1 MSLSAVK
8 NVISMN
14 EKLSKPLVSLIV
26 WNETRGS
33 NSPNAL
39 LGNKIYQTFVLPH
52 QLDSQI
58 SKIGQVV
65 TEKLTFQPS
74 ITYCIYN
81 VFIKSRDTSV

>member
-1 MSLSAVK
+1 MK
-8 NVISMN
+8 
-14 EKLSKPLVSLIV
+14 EKLRNSLVSLIV

-39 LGNKIYQTFVLPH
+39 LGNNIYQTYVPPH

-58 SKIGQVV
+58 SKIGRVV
-65 TEKLTFQPS
+65 TEKLAFQPS

-81 VFIKSRDTSV
+81 VFIKSQDTSV